1 MRNKEKKNTVYACSK
16 CGFQVPKWLGRCP
29 ECGAWGTLE
38 PEIKQPPD
46 RRQVLTGR
54 VGELTDFSQVAGKD
68 FKRVKTNL
76 EELDR
81 VLGGGLV
88 PGSLVLLTGEPGIGK
103 STLVLQLINL
113 LKEETIYV
121 SGEES
126 PEQIKLRADRIGLE
140 SGQLK
145 FLSETNIDNII
156 ATLAKARPKLAV
168 IDSIQTIFWEDLPS
182 EAGGASQIKVCTV
195 KLMEL
200 AKRSNIIVIIIGHVT
215 KEGIL
220 AGPKTMEH
228 LVDTVLYLEG
238 DQYHAFRLL
247 RATKNRFGS
256 TNEVGVFDMQAGG
269 LVEVKNPSEVFLAER
284 QKSPGSAV
292 AAIIEGSRVFLV
304 EIQALVNTTVFGLP
318 RRTANGVD
326 FNRLQMI
333 IAVLAKR
340 CGLRLGN
347 QDIYVN
353 VVGGFKVTEPAV
365 DLAVALSIASAYK
378 NKTIPE
384 KTVVL
389 GEIGLGGEVRTVS
402 QIEKRLNEI
411 EKMGFS
417 EVILSA
423 NAKVSRAKLNLFR
436 VKNLP
441 EVVKE
446 VIGY

>member
-1 MRNKEKKNTVYACSK
+1 MSLKGKNKTIYVCSH
-16 CGFQVPKWLGRCP
+16 CGSQFPKWLGRCS
-29 ECGAWGTLE
+29 ECGAWGTLA
-38 PEIKQPPD
+38 PEIALPPD
-46 RRQVLTGR
+46 RKQQITGR
-54 VGELTDFSQVAGKD
+54 VGELTDFSRVVGRD
-68 FKRVKTNL
+68 FSRLRTNL
-76 EELDR
+76 TELDR
-81 VLGGGLV
+81 VMGGGLV

-103 STLVLQLINL
+103 STLVLQMINL
-113 LKEETIYV
+113 LNEETVYV

-126 PEQIKLRADRIGLE
+126 PEQIKLRADRIGLK
-140 SGQLK
+140 SAKLK

-156 ATLAKARPKLAV
+156 ATLASARPKVAV
-168 IDSIQTIFWEDLPS
+168 VDSIQTIFWEDLPS
-182 EAGGASQIKVCTV
+182 ESGSPAQIKVCTV

-200 AKRSNIIVIIIGHVT
+200 AKKSDIVIIIIGHVT

-238 DQYHAFRLL
+238 DRYHAFRLL
-247 RATKNRFGS
+247 RATKNRFGATS
-256 TNEVGVFDMQAGG
+256 EVGVFDMQAGG
-269 LVEVKNPSEVFLAER
+269 LVEVNNPSAVFLAER
-284 QKSPGSAV
+284 QKSPGSSV
-292 AAIIEGSRVFLV
+292 VAIIEGSRAFLV

-340 CGLRLGN
+340 CGFRLGN

-365 DLAVALSIASAYK
+365 DLAIALAIASAFK
-378 NKTIPE
+378 NKFIPE

-389 GEIGLGGEVRTVS
+389 GEIGLGGEIRTVS
-402 QIEKRLNEI
+402 QGEKRLNEI
-411 EKMGFS
+411 EKMGFKD
-417 EVILSA
+417 VILSA
-423 NAKVSRAKLNLFR
+423 NDKISRPKLNLLR
-436 VKNLP
+436 VKNLA
-441 EVVKE
+441 EVIKE